1 MSITMDQIHVDQLI
15 EKNLAERDQ
24 QDPWISNKKN
34 AETNA
39 ILARQGQDDKRAK
52 KKVMVTFQN

>member
-15 EKNLAERDQ
+15 EKILAERDQ

-52 KKVMVTFQN
+52 KK